1 MKQSSKTVSSK
12 KLSGLN
18 CISKNPNINPAVS
31 SESSICTWKAELD
44 FRSLYNLCKT
54 KSSFLFSLK
63 SKCKPPTDS
72 SVAELQ
78 RIKLACNSETF
89 QDNYQYIKP
98 RTSSLTEI
106 FSHLLH
112 AAVLSLPCER
122 LLLSVKKKRNCVQRL
137 PGNSGG
143 PRNSPFPRDFHV
155 RLPNIRIGPFPKSW
169 GLFPAPAFPGHL
181 KG

>member
-1 MKQSSKTVSSK
+1 MKQSSKTVNSK

-122 LLLSVKKKRNCVQRL
+122 LLLSVKKKGTVFKVLQDEAVFN
-137 PGNSGG
+137 N
-143 PRNSPFPRDFHV
+143 N
-155 RLPNIRIGPFPKSW
+155 
-169 GLFPAPAFPGHL
+169 
-181 KG
+181 

>member
-98 RTSSLTEI
+98 RTSFFPNGNFLPPASCSRS
-106 FSHLLH
+106 FS
-112 AAVLSLPCER
+112 AMWETFVIS
-122 LLLSVKKKRNCVQRL
+122 KKKGTVFKVLQDEVVFN
-137 PGNSGG
+137 N
-143 PRNSPFPRDFHV
+143 N
-155 RLPNIRIGPFPKSW
+155 
-169 GLFPAPAFPGHL
+169 
-181 KG
+181 